1 MQNIR
6 CSQCL
11 LDQSFPNIR
20 FNEKKICNQCLE
32 YEHLKNNYIF
42 SDLEIKK
49 NLENLKIRLKKRKS
63 NKYDCLIGLSGG
75 VDSSYLALISHRI
88 GLNAL
93 CVHFDNGWNS
103 SIAIQNINNI
113 IEKTGYDYQTI
124 VVDWEEFR
132 DLQRSF
138 FKAGVIDIE
147 MLTDQANFG
156 TMYNLT
162 KKYKIK
168 TIFSGTNFST
178 EHGGSKNWVW
188 RKFDVMHIKDI
199 HSKFGSLK
207 KLSSFPFIS
216 TFKWHLMRIFKIGA
230 VFEEPLNLINYKK
243 IQAITELEK
252 EFNWENPGDKHSE
265 SLFTDFYQKYVLP
278 KKFNVDKRLIHL
290 SALIRNGEISRDE
303 ALKIIE
309 KPPYDEK
316 DLKLKRQ
323 LTFVSK
329 KLGFEVDEFIE
340 ILNKEPVNHSYY
352 RSDMIYM
359 KYLSKVYNFFLNKN
373 EG

>member
-1 MQNIR
+1 MKLRASI
-6 CSQCL
+6 
-11 LDQSFPNIR
+11 
-20 FNEKKICNQCLE
+20 
-32 YEHLKNNYIF
+32 
-42 SDLEIKK
+42 
-49 NLENLKIRLKKRKS
+49 
-63 NKYDCLIGLSGG
+63 
-75 VDSSYLALISHRI
+75 YLALISHRI

-113 IEKTGYDYQTI
+113 IEKTGFDYQTI

-207 KLSSFPFIS
+207 KLNSFPFIS
-216 TFKWHLMRIFKIGA
+216 TFKWHLMRIFKRNIG
-230 VFEEPLNLINYKK
+230 KK
-243 IQAITELEK
+243 K
-252 EFNWENPGDKHSE
+252 ED
-265 SLFTDFYQKYVLP
+265 
-278 KKFNVDKRLIHL
+278 
-290 SALIRNGEISRDE
+290 ISTG
-303 ALKIIE
+303 A
-309 KPPYDEK
+309 
-316 DLKLKRQ
+316 
-323 LTFVSK
+323 
-329 KLGFEVDEFIE
+329 
-340 ILNKEPVNHSYY
+340 
-352 RSDMIYM
+352 
-359 KYLSKVYNFFLNKN
+359 
-373 EG
+373 